1 MCIEEQKQFR
11 GPQDENEEGLWKK
24 KKYNLNKNS
33 KAKGR
38 SNIPNRQC

>member
-1 MCIEEQKQFR
+1 MKK
-11 GPQDENEEGLWKK
+11 GYGK